1 MKKLSAVC
9 LLALPP
15 AMTMANIIPTGTTIT
30 GAAGDYAWTY
40 SLSLSADQDLVAGPA
55 PTVNPVEHASVG
67 GFLTI
72 FDFVGYIDGSCT
84 VPAGWACS
92 SQNVGFTPDDVSPL
106 DNVSIIN
113 LTWAYIGGPG
123 LPNRLTGAPNGLD
136 LGLFTAH
143 TTSDLIG
150 LVSYAA
156 RGVKNN
162 GDSEGTVAD
171 NVGRTRGPNPAA
183 LTVPEPASLALAGMG
198 LAFLALKRRNGKA

>member
-9 LLALPP
+9 LLALAP

-72 FDFVGYIDGSCT
+72 FDFVGYIDGS
-84 VPAGWACS
+84 
-92 SQNVGFTPDDVSPL
+92 PDDVSPL

>member
-9 LLALPP
+9 LLALAP
-15 AMTMANIIPTGTTIT
+15 AVSMANIIPTGTTIT
-30 GAAGDYAWTY
+30 GAPGDFTWTY
-40 SLSLSADQDLVAGPA
+40 NLQLSSDQDIIAGTA
-55 PTVNPVEHASVG
+55 PSANPVEHAHVA

-72 FDFVGYIDGSCT
+72 FDFVGYIGGSCAG
-84 VPAGWACS
+84 PAGWACTA
-92 SQNVGFTPDDVSPL
+92 QNVGFTPDDVSPL
-106 DNVSIIN
+106 DNLSIIN

-123 LPNRLTGAPNGLD
+123 LPNRLSGGIAGLD
-136 LGLFTAH
+136 LGLFSAH
-143 TTSDLIG
+143 TNSELIG

-171 NVGRTRGPNPAA
+171 NVGITRGPSAAA

-198 LAFLALKRRNGKA
+198 LLFIALKRRGNQA